1 MATVA
6 TERVQTQF
14 LTIRQFSE
22 RHPWP
27 SEGGL
32 RHLIFNAEENGFVNC
47 IRRVG
52 RRVLLSESDVL
63 NWIDSQTADA

>member
-14 LTIRQFSE
+14 LTIPQWCD

-27 SEGGL
+27 SQGGL
-32 RHLIFNAEENGFVNC
+32 RHLIFNAEENGFSNC

-63 NWIDSQTADA
+63 RWIDSQTAGA